1 MGRRALCLIPLTVC
15 LAADP
20 AGEVLDLFTN
30 LAGSLSAGNA
40 VDFLSKFDKKMP
52 GYEKLSQ
59 NVTALTRQADIESF
73 VDLVRNEGDDQKR
86 EVEANWK
93 MRLKVGNDATATPGR
108 QQVLKCRV
116 EKQGKNWKITALEPV
131 DFFAP

>member
-52 GYEKLSQ
+52 GYGKLSQ

>member
-1 MGRRALCLIPLTVC
+1 MTRRVLYLIPLALC

-20 AGEVLDLFTN
+20 AGEVLDLFTD

-59 NVTALTRQADIESF
+59 NVTALTRQADIESY

-108 QQVLKCRV
+108 QQLVKCRV
-116 EKQGKNWKITALEPV
+116 EKQGKNWKITVLEPV